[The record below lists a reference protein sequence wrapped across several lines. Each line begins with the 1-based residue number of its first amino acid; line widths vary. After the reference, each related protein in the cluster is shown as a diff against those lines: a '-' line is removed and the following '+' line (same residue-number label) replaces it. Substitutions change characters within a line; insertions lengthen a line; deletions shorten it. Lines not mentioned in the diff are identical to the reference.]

1 MKAAGNI
8 GAQFGAKFSVLR
20 ERALTWWLG
29 RTDQERKFLAVGGAV
44 VGVSLVYALLL
55 APAIEGRD
63 SLKRSLPALRQQAAQ
78 LQTMAAEA
86 QALAAT
92 PAPSV
97 APMSSEALNA
107 SMAQRGLKAGSLTM
121 TGEYAK
127 IQFNGVSFANLVSWL
142 DAQRRE
148 NRVQVQ
154 DATFTALSAVGQV
167 DATLTLRQASAPAQ

>member
-1 MKAAGNI
+1 MKAAGNV
-8 GAQFGAKFSVLR
+8 GAQFSAKFGALR

-29 RTDQERKFLAVGGAV
+29 RTDQERKFLTVGGAV

-97 APMSSEALNA
+97 APMNSEGLNA
-107 SMAQRGLKAGSLTM
+107 SMAQRGLKAASVTM

-154 DATFTALSAVGQV
+154 DATFTALAAVGQV